1 MRTVHRLVVIIAVVT
16 SSLYA
21 VKHVAAAEVDIV
33 ILRASCV
40 LGKVVLDFRVT
51 NNSSMSVTG
60 SFPPILPPITV
71 AAGATQTGRVDTSLA
86 SLPSLTYAVPYTR
99 QDGTMGTTP
108 VAVPATD
115 CSRTTATPRRI
126 YLPLIYR

>member
-33 ILRASCV
+33 ITRASCV
-40 LGKVVLDFRVT
+40 AGTVVLDFLVT
-51 NNSSMSVTG
+51 NNSRMSVTG

-71 AAGATQTGRVDTSLA
+71 AAGATQTGRVDTSLTA
-86 SLPSLTYAVPYTR
+86 IPSLTYAVPYTR
-99 QDGTMGTTP
+99 EDGTMSTTP
-108 VAVPATD
+108 VAVPAAD
-115 CSRTTATPRRI
+115 CSGTTATTGMV
-126 YLPLIYR
+126 YLPLITR